1 MVNTSDTHG
10 LLWRDLGDERCAL
23 GMLLVCI
30 MDLEDQRRAG
40 GMLLG
45 FLEVLGGPLEV
56 PWGPSG
62 VSWEVLGRP
71 WRPWE
76 RPGIVLGGPWGD
88 FGGLGRS
95 LSESWE
101 VRMLIFLWF

>member
-1 MVNTSDTHG
+1 MGCWGHAFG
-10 LLWRDLGDERCAL
+10 LLYIN
-23 GMLLVCI
+23 VK
-30 MDLEDQRRAG
+30 DQGSAV

-45 FLEVLGGPLEV
+45 CLGGLESLEVLGGTLGSFGCLLGG
-56 PWGPSG
+56 PW
-62 VSWEVLGRP
+62 VP

-95 LSESWE
+95 SDQSWE
-101 VRMLIFLWF
+101 VRMLILRWF